1 MLPSNNLFYTWI
13 NSLYFVYDDR
23 FAIIVQKK
31 ILLMVRLLTWLDMNV
46 IFHVLP
52 ASRHRCSQPI
62 YTQTSVCRRA
72 ANYSGD
78 LLSYLRTFTS
88 CGPGK
93 AAGRTTQR
101 ITKVARNARRPT
113 FAGLRHLQE
122 VLSAV
127 AEGLRSR
134 CLRSRLRLSTTWWKL
149 VLGTTSLLF
158 NTQSVNV
165 V

>member
-1 MLPSNNLFYTWI
+1 MLTCTLIGHECHFSCPAGEQTQVLAAYLYTDISN
-13 NSLYFVYDDR
+13 
-23 FAIIVQKK
+23 
-31 ILLMVRLLTWLDMNV
+31 
-46 IFHVLP
+46 
-52 ASRHRCSQPI
+52 
-62 YTQTSVCRRA
+62 SVCRRA

-93 AAGRTTQR
+93 TAGRTTQR

-134 CLRSRLRLSTTWWKL
+134 CLRSRLRLSTTWLKL
-149 VLGTTSLLF
+149 ILGTTSLLF
-158 NTQSVNV
+158 NSQLVNV